1 MNAAQYSIRD
11 GRPEDAEQL
20 LEVHRRAI
28 LELGAA
34 AYTPEETRSWAARL
48 VPQGYVWAMAE
59 GNEVFEVAIDKD
71 DAVVAFVSVTDN
83 EVMALYVSPE
93 RSRAGIASALLARA
107 EQRIRSAGFDKIV
120 IGAALSGLP
129 FYLARGYEIEAE
141 TSWKTRGGLTLEV
154 ATVRKV
160 L

>member
-1 MNAAQYSIRD
+1 MNAAHYSIRD
-11 GRPEDAEQL
+11 GRPEDAEHL

-34 AYTPEETRSWAARL
+34 AYTLEETRSWAAKL
-48 VPQGYVWAMAE
+48 VPLGYVRAMTE
-59 GNEVFEVAIDKD
+59 GNEVFEVAVDEN
-71 DAVVAFVSVTDN
+71 DAVIAFVSVTDN

-93 RSRAGIASALLARA
+93 RARAGIASALLVRA
-107 EQRIRSAGFDKIV
+107 EQRIRSAGFDTIV

-129 FYLARGYEIEAE
+129 FYLARGYQIEAE
-141 TSWKTRGGLTLEV
+141 TSWETRGGLTLEV
-154 ATVRKV
+154 ATVRKA